1 MKNIRWILILSGIMA
16 VIMIIGLIV
25 LYVKQID
32 FSAEV
37 SAAIITGCISIVAIL
52 VSTLINVYF
61 NVQNQKLTLR
71 DRIYEKR
78 IEAYDQIAEVT
89 TQIYIKIMQIRD
101 NPEISK
107 ETKVKRELLSMAED
121 MKTIRKR
128 YRFYLSDDVDTV
140 LVFLNIRISVISR
153 DEDIE
158 KSLRLLNKLDKC
170 IRHDLGLKTLEKNIQ
185 DVTTGDPVPEGI
197 TLKDMI
203 L

>member
-16 VIMIIGLIV
+16 VIMMIGLIV
-25 LYVKQID
+25 LYVND

-61 NVQNQKLTLR
+61 NVQNQKLSLR

-78 IEAYDQIAEVT
+78 IEAYDEIAEVT